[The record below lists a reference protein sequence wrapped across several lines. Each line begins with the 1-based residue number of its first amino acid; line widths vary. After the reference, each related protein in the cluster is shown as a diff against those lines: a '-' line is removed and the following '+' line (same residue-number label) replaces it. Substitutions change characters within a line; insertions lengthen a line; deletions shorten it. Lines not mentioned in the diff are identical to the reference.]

1 MAKRALPIDETL
13 LQPSAPPLDQN
24 PAAIYLASLTS
35 DKSRRTMSNALRTVT
50 GLLIGCDVEE
60 VSHASMLSLDWP
72 KIRYEHTYEIR
83 AQLMRKHRPATVN
96 RILSALRGTI
106 KEAWRM
112 GLMSAED
119 YQRAVDIQNVKPTPL
134 PSGRELAAKEIQ
146 ALVETCKQDD
156 SPSGKRDAAIIGL
169 LYTCGLRRSE
179 LVALRVDDVDLQLGE
194 IIIRNARDD
203 RERVVYIAGGA
214 LRALAD
220 WMDYLGKHKG
230 PVFVPILKSGE
241 VRVGSPMVSQ
251 SVYDMLK
258 KRARQAGVREFSPHD
273 LRRTF
278 VGDML
283 DQGVDIA
290 TVANI
295 AGHSSVETTRRY
307 DRRAEAPKKRA
318 ASKLNYP
325 Y

>member
-1 MAKRALPIDETL
+1 MAKRLAPIDQNL
-13 LQPSAPPLDQN
+13 LLPSAPSMDQN
-24 PAAIYLASLTS
+24 PAATYLASLAS
-35 DKSRRTMSNALRTVT
+35 EKSRRTMSNALRTVT
-50 GLLIGCDVEE
+50 ALLIGCDVGD
-60 VSHASMLSLDWP
+60 VSHAAMLSLDWS
-72 KIRYEHTYEIR
+72 KLRGSHTNAIRT
-83 AQLMRKHRPATVN
+83 QLMRKHRPATVN
-96 RILSALRGTI
+96 RILSALRGTV

-119 YQRAVDIQNVKPTPL
+119 YQRAVDIQNVKPDPVST
-134 PSGRELAAKEIQ
+134 GRELAAQEIH

-156 SPSGKRDAAIIGL
+156 SPAGKRDAAIIGL

-179 LVALRVDDVDLQLGE
+179 AVALRIEDLDLENGE
-194 IIIRNARDD
+194 ILIRNARDD
-203 RERVVYIAGGA
+203 KERMVYIAGGA

-220 WMDYLGKHKG
+220 WVACLHAQQG
-230 PVFVPILKSGE
+230 PLFVPVLKSGE
-241 VRVGSPMVSQ
+241 LRLNTNLVSQ

-258 KRARQAGVREFSPHD
+258 KRARQAGVPEFSPHD

-283 DQGVDIA
+283 EQGVDIT

-318 ASKLNYP
+318 ATKLNYP

>member
-1 MAKRALPIDETL
+1 MAKRLAPIDEAL
-13 LQPSAPPLDQN
+13 LLPSAPATDQN
-24 PAAIYLASLTS
+24 PAATYLASLAS
-35 DKSRRTMSNALRTVT
+35 EKSRRTMSNALRTVT
-50 GLLIGCDVEE
+50 ALLIGCDVED
-60 VSHASMLSLDWP
+60 VTHSAMLSLDWS
-72 KIRYEHTYEIR
+72 KLRAKHTHAIRT
-83 AQLMRKHRPATVN
+83 QLMRKHRPATVN
-96 RILSALRGTI
+96 RILSALRGTV

-119 YQRAVDIQNVKPTPL
+119 YQRAIDIQNVKSDPVST
-134 PSGRELAAKEIQ
+134 GRELTASEIQ
-146 ALVETCKQDD
+146 SLVETCKQDG
-156 SPSGKRDAAIIGL
+156 SPAGKRDASIIGL

-179 LVALRVDDVDLQLGE
+179 VVALRIEDVDLENGE
-194 IIIRNARDD
+194 ILIRNARDD
-203 RERVVYIAGGA
+203 KERVVYIAGGA

-220 WMDYLGKHKG
+220 WVDCLHADAG
-230 PVFVPILKSGE
+230 PLFVPILKSGE
-241 VRVGSPMVSQ
+241 VRLGSNLVSQ

-258 KRARQAGVREFSPHD
+258 KRARQAGIPEFSPHD

-283 DQGVDIA
+283 DQGVDIT

-307 DRRAEAPKKRA
+307 DRRAEAPKKNA
-318 ASKLNYP
+318 ATKLNYP